1 MPSGPPAAPAPR
13 RPPRGDRLTE
23 LSRRPTRY
31 RTTLFDRYGPDA
43 RDIIRA
49 WGFGLTVFGTSVA
62 AFAFRFAMSIGTFAM
77 SALFGVVAGG
87 GSYLLGQLV
96 GRASRRLMVDGSSTP
111 YVEQYSQ
118 QQALVMQGKVE
129 EALRSFEAI
138 IAAAPDNVDARI
150 KAAELYSRDLRDP
163 ARAAELF
170 RQVQRIPG
178 VAPGSDLYVSN
189 RLVDLLVGPLADPGR
204 AMVEL
209 RRLIERHPGTTAASH
224 AREALAR
231 LKASHSSATRDR

>member
-1 MPSGPPAAPAPR
+1 MTESR
-13 RPPRGDRLTE
+13 DDPPR
-23 LSRRPTRY
+23 Y
-31 RTTLFDRYGPDA
+31 RATLFDRYGPDA

-49 WGFGLTVFGTSVA
+49 WAFGITVFGTSVA
-62 AFAFRFAMSIGTFAM
+62 AFAFNLAMSITTFAI
-77 SALFGVVAGG
+77 SALFGVIAGG
-87 GSYLLGQLV
+87 GGYWLSHLSGK
-96 GRASRRLMVDGSSTP
+96 AWSRLMVSGSSTP

-118 QQALVMQGKVE
+118 QQALVMQGKVD
-129 EALRSFEAI
+129 EALQSFEAI
-138 IAAAPDNVDARI
+138 IGAAPGNVDARI
-150 KAAELYSRDLRDP
+150 KAAELYAGDHRDP

-178 VAPGSDLYVSN
+178 VAPGSDVYVSN

-224 AREALAR
+224 ARDALAR
-231 LKASHSSATRDR
+231 LKESRGPSARD